1 VSRSAS
7 VVADAPTIAYRLSE
21 HQIDVMEAQ
30 DPQLAPA
37 FKSMLIRIIAERLII
52 SDRTLAAL
60 SH

>member
-1 VSRSAS
+1 